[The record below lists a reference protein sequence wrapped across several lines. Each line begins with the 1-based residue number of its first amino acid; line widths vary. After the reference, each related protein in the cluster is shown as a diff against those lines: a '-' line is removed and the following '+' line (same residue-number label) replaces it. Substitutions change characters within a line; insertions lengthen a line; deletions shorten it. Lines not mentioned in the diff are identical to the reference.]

1 MDKIIDTLSDLGFKF
16 LFGREKMSE
25 PVLMDLLNALLSNSE
40 GFEVFQEGRV

>member
-1 MDKIIDTLSDLGFKF
+1 MDKIIDPLSDLGFKF